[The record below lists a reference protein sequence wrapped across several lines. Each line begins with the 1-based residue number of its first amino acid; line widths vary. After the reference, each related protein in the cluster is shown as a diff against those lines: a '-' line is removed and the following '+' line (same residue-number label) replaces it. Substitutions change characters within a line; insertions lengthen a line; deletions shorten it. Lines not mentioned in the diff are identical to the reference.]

1 MRRRHLES
9 VSSRSLSVRGSWGTA
24 PSVFWHGAPGGTQG
38 PLGKGGAAERWGVA
52 YPIGIATR
60 HGAKPATP
68 RTHKRNA
75 PPARRTGRHP
85 AVTPRR
91 RQATTNYPSPGR
103 RTVYAFAKGPAARP
117 PTNQPNKIHKSP
129 TCKNP
134 LRVCVRAGPCRGV
147 CTWARVR
154 LSLKNFLPK
163 APAKT
168 APVPREAPAKNRKIK
183 IFQKN
188 LPKQAG
194 ICRPDC
200 VLY

>member
-1 MRRRHLES
+1 MGHSPKRVLAWGPRRDTRPAGER
-9 VSSRSLSVRGSWGTA
+9 RS
-24 PSVFWHGAPGGTQG
+24 
-38 PLGKGGAAERWGVA
+38 GGALGVA

-60 HGAKPATP
+60 HGAKPATT

-91 RQATTNYPSPGR
+91 RQATTNYPPPGR
-103 RTVYAFAKGPAARP
+103 RTVYAFAKGPAVRRPRISRIKYINPQFVKIPYACACARA
-117 PTNQPNKIHKSP
+117 
-129 TCKNP
+129 CAAACA
-134 LRVCVRAGPCRGV
+134 LGRAREALPQ
-147 CTWARVR
+147 
-154 LSLKNFLPK
+154 NFLPK

-168 APVPREAPAKNRKIK
+168 APFPREAPAKNRKIK
-183 IFQKN
+183 NFQKN